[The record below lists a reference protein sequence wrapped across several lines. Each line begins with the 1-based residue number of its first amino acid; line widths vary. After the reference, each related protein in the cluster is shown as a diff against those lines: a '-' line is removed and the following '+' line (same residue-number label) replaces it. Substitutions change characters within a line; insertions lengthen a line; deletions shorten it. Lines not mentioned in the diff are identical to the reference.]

1 MRLQV
6 LSTNFGVDPAD
17 VQLDVYQNNDVTVIN
32 GDFVVDTTNEDYK
45 MAFALEIAV
54 SGLNCPKSMN
64 TTVFVMNANGGTHD
78 ITITKA
84 SIKTKENNQRIIC
97 VRPVRAYDSLG
108 MYRVV
113 FRSMFAQPNVAFT
126 PQFQGFDSITPEV
139 TAGAMTGA
147 ELYLHSQSNWLM
159 LVMKVTSL
167 TFDASQNHVQ
177 ATLPGFPSSINTNFP
192 LIFTEEMWS
201 ETGSK
206 YYPAFIENGVLTI
219 LKDGNGEETN
229 SPVKFARAFIL
240 R

>member
-84 SIKTKENNQRIIC
+84 RIKTKENNQRIIC

-139 TAGAMTGA
+139 IAGAMTGA

-177 ATLPGFPSSINTNFP
+177 ATLPGFPSSANTNFP
-192 LIFTEEMWS
+192 LIFTEELWS